1 MVSCDVYKSDR
12 RELMYLYV
20 LEGEG
25 LERVPAAL
33 MKTFGSPTFVLN
45 VELTPDKALAKE
57 DPRWLSSTLK
67 RRAIIYK
74 CHPSRRYDVLEDKDA
89 GRDERR
95 GMGIAMRPMRPL
107 LSRQIGR

>member
-12 RELMYLYV
+12 RALMYLYV

-33 MKTFGSPTFVLN
+33 MKTLGNPTFVLN

-57 DPRWLSSTLK
+57 DPKVVIEHLGTQGYHLQMPPIE
-67 RRAIIYK
+67 A
-74 CHPSRRYDVLEDKDA
+74 L
-89 GRDERR
+89 
-95 GMGIAMRPMRPL
+95 
-107 LSRQIGR
+107 

>member
-33 MKTFGSPTFVLN
+33 MKSFGNPTFVLN

-57 DPRWLSSTLK
+57 DPKVVIEHLETCLLYTSPSPRDQRGSRMPSS
-67 RRAIIYK
+67 A
-74 CHPSRRYDVLEDKDA
+74 
-89 GRDERR
+89 
-95 GMGIAMRPMRPL
+95 
-107 LSRQIGR
+107 

>member
-33 MKTFGSPTFVLN
+33 MKTFGNPTFVMN

-57 DPRWLSSTLK
+57 DSKVVSSTLK
-67 RRAIIYK
+67 RRAIICK
-74 CHPSRRYDVLEDKDA
+74 CHPSRRYDVLEDEDA
-89 GRDERR
+89 GRDECR
-95 GMGIAMRPMRPL
+95 GMGIVMRPMRPV
-107 LSRQIGR
+107 LSR